1 MFQQIDI
8 ISSWYEGSQFDVLMK
23 SCASIAFDMEIIFNT
38 KIASCV
44 LIVHLMAILLDG
56 SVECLS
62 MSLVEKISSFYS
74 KMIENPNFSAL
85 VQQYSLRGYSEGKEV
100 TRLVLNDLYYH
111 FRGELEG
118 RMIAPGPCHELSIF
132 LLELDFFQCYKCAH
146 QRDFLMTDVPLYDIS
161 SIRGELG
168 IDLWD
173 FSDLKKSKEIG
184 EIMLSYMH
192 TANLMMS
199 FTNAKTYALKALV
212 DVASL
217 HIAKVLESKS
227 TLSNSVVSDSFIENG
242 ITHVC
247 KCLQSTEKSLIT
259 VLNPPEK
266 LVELFATQS
275 EMLVILSRIL
285 FVRYSSGSTKNLLP
299 VLTIL
304 MRTLGSCLKLLGGLS
319 ISPMLNKSLKFLLMV
334 LLMSLEYSYPK
345 ASINDSDLDVLQLTE
360 VSVLAAGLLPVLCK
374 CVENIECF
382 DLSVASMDLLLKMVL
397 PPDIWVHVLHESI
410 HLEHL
415 IQIMHQQNSR
425 VSVAVAFNFFLTM
438 AQTKGGA
445 EMLCSNNLLSYLK
458 IFLSNLVDE
467 EPNPDEACFSSNGY
481 KDDKHAHLLGLG
493 FAIITAA
500 IQSLH
505 DDSSVFD
512 IFDGTIRDF
521 VAEAYTVFYF
531 VSAPNLP
538 SEGQSI
544 KKKRIQGSP
553 TSLTA
558 LRLVEHYLSLIC
570 LLEGQQSHQKRGLQE
585 IDLDLRQKSIRL
597 LSFISKEA
605 QHAGEPS
612 YNRTIPFICLPSL
625 KRRLNLTKPLFYL

>member
-1 MFQQIDI
+1 
-8 ISSWYEGSQFDVLMK
+8 
-23 SCASIAFDMEIIFNT
+23 
-38 KIASCV
+38 
-44 LIVHLMAILLDG
+44 
-56 SVECLS
+56 
-62 MSLVEKISSFYS
+62 
-74 KMIENPNFSAL
+74 
-85 VQQYSLRGYSEGKEV
+85 
-100 TRLVLNDLYYH
+100 
-111 FRGELEG
+111 
-118 RMIAPGPCHELSIF
+118 
-132 LLELDFFQCYKCAH
+132 
-146 QRDFLMTDVPLYDIS
+146 
-161 SIRGELG
+161 
-168 IDLWD
+168 
-173 FSDLKKSKEIG
+173 
-184 EIMLSYMH
+184 
-192 TANLMMS
+192 
-199 FTNAKTYALKALV
+199 
-212 DVASL
+212 
-217 HIAKVLESKS
+217 
-227 TLSNSVVSDSFIENG
+227 
-242 ITHVC
+242 
-247 KCLQSTEKSLIT
+247 
-259 VLNPPEK
+259 
-266 LVELFATQS
+266 
-275 EMLVILSRIL
+275 
-285 FVRYSSGSTKNLLP
+285 
-299 VLTIL
+299 
-304 MRTLGSCLKLLGGLS
+304 
-319 ISPMLNKSLKFLLMV
+319 MLNKSLKFLLMV

-425 VSVAVAFNFFLTM
+425 VSVAVAFNFFLTV

-467 EPNPDEACFSSNGY
+467 EPNPDEACFSNNGY

-521 VAEAYTVFYF
+521 IAEAYTVFYF

-625 KRRLNLTKPLFYL
+625 KEEAESNKTPSFICSNHGWFMVSALCLSSKARVSNVEKSEMPLVTRDKENASTHAQPTHLSDILAIQIYRIAALLLTHLCIQAKIVTDRAQEVGHIDLLCFPDLPMPDILHGLQDQTIAIVLDVCEASKSSTMSTEAESVCLLMLQILEKSFYLEFFVMQSCDIRPVLGRVDDISREIRSLIKEVKQHEHLEPMLASLRQIILLLYPGLIQTIGYM